1 MTSIRAAILAAAA
14 LAALLFAGSAIAG
27 WGGGGTGRG
36 YSKAKSMP
44 AMAAPT
50 VAVSNRDVT
59 VTWSAPSGGAPAAG
73 YVVRRYNTSGD
84 AQTVGSACAGVV
96 SGLSCVESGVPAG
109 SWRYTV
115 RAAQGNWRGAESSQS
130 AVATVEAPSLSLS
143 PGTVTS
149 FPTSLSGGI
158 AHFATGQTVS
168 FRLDDPATGPLLTGS
183 ITPSPVPASG
193 SSSASVTI
201 PAGTANGSHTVY
213 AVGSGGDRATAP
225 ITVTAPKVT
234 ASTIAKS
241 AGGDGG
247 YIKQGGTY
255 YAYANVSGAGS
266 PPAGLAGLT
275 ADLSAITTGG
285 SASSLSF
292 GSYTV
297 DGQSYNYRTA
307 QQTAKSVLTAGSKSY
322 TVKLTDAGGT
332 QTQSSYSVT
341 VDNTA
346 PSAADV
352 QAVNG
357 AVGTAGK
364 PELGDQLV
372 LTYSE
377 PIDASSVLASWSG
390 SSTGVVVRLVN
401 GLTDSVQ
408 IWDAANTTQ
417 LPLGSID
424 LGRGDYTGATMTF
437 GASGTPSTMVR
448 SGSAVTV
455 TLGTPSVTAG
465 TAAGAG
471 SMTWTPSATATDRA
485 GNATSILLKIESG
498 TIDADF

>member
-1 MTSIRAAILAAAA
+1 M
-14 LAALLFAGSAIAG
+14 
-27 WGGGGTGRG
+27 
-36 YSKAKSMP
+36 
-44 AMAAPT
+44 
-50 VAVSNRDVT
+50 
-59 VTWSAPSGGAPAAG
+59 
-73 YVVRRYNTSGD
+73 
-84 AQTVGSACAGVV
+84 
-96 SGLSCVESGVPAG
+96 
-109 SWRYTV
+109 
-115 RAAQGNWRGAESSQS
+115 RAAQGNWRGAESPQS

-149 FPTSLSGGI
+149 FPTSLSGRI
-158 AHFATGQTVS
+158 AIS
-168 FRLDDPATGPLLTGS
+168 PPARRS
-183 ITPSPVPASG
+183 ASG
-193 SSSASVTI
+193 STIRRPAAPDRQHHAQPGAGERQQSASVTI

-266 PPAGLAGLT
+266 PPAGLAGLR
-275 ADLSAITTGG
+275 ADLSAPRRGDRQL
-285 SASSLSF
+285 AQSF

-357 AVGTAGK
+357 AGSTAGK

-390 SSTGVVVRLVN
+390 PSTGVVVRLVN

-448 SGSAVTV
+448 SG
-455 TLGTPSVTAG
+455 
-465 TAAGAG
+465 
-471 SMTWTPSATATDRA
+471 RR
-485 GNATSILLKIESG
+485 
-498 TIDADF
+498 